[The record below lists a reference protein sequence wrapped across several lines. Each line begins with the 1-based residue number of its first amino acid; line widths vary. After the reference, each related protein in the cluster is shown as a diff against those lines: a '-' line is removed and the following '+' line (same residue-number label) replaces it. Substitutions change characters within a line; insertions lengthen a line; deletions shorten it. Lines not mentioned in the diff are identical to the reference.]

1 MAVSLDLSEMSKLD
15 RIISRGKP
23 MRKGQL
29 LSTQGENFIS
39 VFALKTGSV
48 KTYTTSAEGDEQIT
62 GFYFPGDL
70 IGLNGIHSGTCPDSI
85 QALETTTACKIEFEQ
100 LDQLSVDLP
109 KLRRQILKTM
119 SKDICNEQNMLQLLA
134 NKNSDERVATFL
146 LRLSNRFKA
155 RGFSESRFRLP
166 MSRNEIANYLGLTV
180 ETVSRVFTRM
190 QKNGFILVNNKE
202 IQIIEPKALLKLAN
216 NTD

>member
-62 GFYFPGDL
+62 GFAP
-70 IGLNGIHSGTCPDSI
+70 C
-85 QALETTTACKIEFEQ
+85 TT
-100 LDQLSVDLP
+100 
-109 KLRRQILKTM
+109 RRGVEGHVI
-119 SKDICNEQNMLQLLA
+119 
-134 NKNSDERVATFL
+134 V
-146 LRLSNRFKA
+146 
-155 RGFSESRFRLP
+155 GVSE
-166 MSRNEIANYLGLTV
+166 V
-180 ETVSRVFTRM
+180 
-190 QKNGFILVNNKE
+190 
-202 IQIIEPKALLKLAN
+202 
-216 NTD
+216 